1 LQTYAPEFLVAYRIL
16 VADDQDDCRQA
27 VVRSLYLPG
36 LEVTT
41 ASNGSQALRLLLATR
56 FDLTVLDV
64 HMPTLTGIQVLQ
76 ALRHSGQRIPS
87 ILMTGHPSTAIETAA
102 LELGASTILRK
113 PVPTEVLRIMVEK
126 IIREVT
132 P

>member
-1 LQTYAPEFLVAYRIL
+1 MAFRIL

-27 VVRSLYLPG
+27 VVSCLHLPG
-36 LEVTT
+36 LEVMT
-41 ASNGSQALRLLLATR
+41 AADGSQALRLLLDTR

-64 HMPTLTGIQVLQ
+64 HMPTLTGIQVLE
-76 ALRHSGQRIPS
+76 ALRQAGHRVPS

-126 IIREVT
+126 IIREVQ

>member
-1 LQTYAPEFLVAYRIL
+1 MAFRIL

-27 VVRSLYLPG
+27 VVRCLHLPG
-36 LEVTT
+36 LEVRT
-41 ASNGSQALRLLLATR
+41 AADGSEALRLLLAKR

-64 HMPTLTGIQVLQ
+64 HMPTLTGIQVLAALQQ
-76 ALRHSGQRIPS
+76 AGHRVPS

-126 IIREVT
+126 IIREVQ

>member
-1 LQTYAPEFLVAYRIL
+1 MAYRIL

-27 VVRSLYLPG
+27 VVQSLHLPG
-36 LEVTT
+36 VEVVT
-41 ASNGSQALRLLLATR
+41 AADGSQALRLLLATR
-56 FDLTVLDV
+56 VDLTVLDV
-64 HMPTLTGIQVLQ
+64 HMPTLTGLQVLQ
-76 ALRHSGQRIPS
+76 ALQQAGQRVPS

-126 IIREVT
+126 IIREVQS
-132 P
+132 

>member
-1 LQTYAPEFLVAYRIL
+1 MAFRIL

-27 VVRSLYLPG
+27 VAGSLHLPG
-36 LEVTT
+36 FEIQT
-41 ASNGSQALRLLLATR
+41 AADGSQALRLLLATR

-64 HMPTLTGIQVLQ
+64 HMPTLTGIQVLDAMRQ
-76 ALRHSGQRIPS
+76 AGLRVPS

-113 PVPTEVLRIMVEK
+113 PVPAEILRITVEQ
-126 IIREVT
+126 IYREVQ